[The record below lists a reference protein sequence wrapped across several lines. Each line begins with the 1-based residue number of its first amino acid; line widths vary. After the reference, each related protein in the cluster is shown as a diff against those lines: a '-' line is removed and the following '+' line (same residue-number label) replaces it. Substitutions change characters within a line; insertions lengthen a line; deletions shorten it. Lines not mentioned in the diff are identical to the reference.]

1 MDSYTA
7 GLREAAFEYGVK
19 KLAYQL
25 DMSESRLYKKLDPD
39 GSISLTLADFFRI
52 NRILKDTRCINRA
65 LEDLGMVA
73 TPISQD
79 ADAFEGE
86 IRELLLDQHE
96 QAARF
101 VAAVRDAKR
110 DGVISCDELEEI
122 KRQRHE
128 LAVFGNTVMSR
139 IEAMHKNGKTGL
151 TAVK

>member
-7 GLREAAFEYGVK
+7 GLREAAFEYGIK
-19 KLAYQL
+19 RLSHGL
-25 DMSESRLYKKLDPD
+25 DMSEGRLYKKLDPD
-39 GSISLTLADFFRI
+39 SGVSLTLADFFRI
-52 NRILKDTRCINRA
+52 NRILKDTRCIDRA

-73 TPISQD
+73 TPISRD

-101 VAAVRDAKR
+101 VAAVREAKR
-110 DGVISCDELEEI
+110 DGVISSDELEEI

-139 IEAMHKNGKTGL
+139 IEAMHKNGKAAL
-151 TAVK
+151 KAVK

>member
-1 MDSYTA
+1 MDKYTE
-7 GLREAAFEYGVK
+7 GLREAAFEYGIK
-19 KLAYQL
+19 RLAHEL
-25 DMSESRLYKKLDPD
+25 DMSEDRLYKKLNPD
-39 GSISLTLADFFRI
+39 GPVSLTLTDFFRI
-52 NRILKDTRCINRA
+52 NRILKDTRCIDRA

-101 VAAVRDAKR
+101 VAAVREAKR

-139 IEAMHKNGKTGL
+139 IEAMHKNGKAAL
-151 TAVK
+151 KAVQ